1 MIWQAPHMFWL
12 LLVLPALLFI
22 WRRAGNRLPWSVVG
36 MRLAIVALLVGA
48 LADPIRPLPGAPLAG
63 PLIVL
68 YDQSDSLTPAGQA
81 AIRAEAE
88 AIAAAAGPETR
99 LLAFGA
105 NVVLGG
111 DRLPDGAGSD
121 LAAAITTVRHLLP
134 GGGKVILIS
143 DGQTTGGDALIAAQQ
158 AAQAGIRIDVRLVS
172 PPAVSEVAVTHF
184 DTPAFVRSGETFE
197 LRIATFYR
205 SPVSS
210 DALAA
215 RLRVWADDQLL
226 GEEPI
231 FIPSGSYEFVATHT
245 ATEPGIV
252 RLRTELVLDGN
263 DTFAANN
270 VAGATTLVM
279 PPPNILLIENNS
291 DEGAV
296 LADALRRA
304 GMVIERSSASELPA
318 NLDLL
323 TRFDGFVLVDVPA
336 FQLSLEQM
344 VALREVVRSEGKG
357 LTVIGGNQSFTLG
370 GYAET
375 PLADALPLL
384 ITPPPRPHRAPVSLL
399 FIIDRSASMSATFGV
414 SKFDMAKEAAILA
427 LTTMQPGDRIGVLAF
442 DTETIW
448 VVPFRTVGEGVS
460 LAELQDQIA
469 TMSLGGGTNIERA
482 LSVGLPALANEPHST
497 RHAVLLTDG
506 RSYSNNYPRYQQL
519 VETARAAQITL
530 STIAIG
536 SDSDTELLNQLAD
549 WGNGRYYYVADA
561 SDLPRITFQESEI
574 ATAELTVE
582 QPVPVI
588 LHQPH
593 PLVRNLNPRE
603 LPPLG
608 GYIALQPRPEASL
621 VLKSPAEDPLLAV
634 WQYGLGRS
642 VAWATS
648 AGSPW
653 AGSWPGWAGYEQFWA
668 QIVQYTLPTPD
679 SGPLQVQ
686 VETAHGRT
694 RLVVDARSAG
704 GKPIDLAQ
712 VTARIALPNGNE
724 QNISLIQVA
733 PGRYARD
740 LSFTSV
746 GPYAITVTLFANG
759 QTLQRSI
766 GYVQPPPAE
775 YVFPPAQTSQGASLL
790 EQIATLTGGSMEV
803 DLSATTPAARA
814 SGEVV
819 ALWPYLAGLALLLW
833 LVEIALRRNRLLV

>member
-12 LLVLPALLFI
+12 LLVLPALLLI

-48 LADPIRPLPGAPLAG
+48 LADPIRPLAGVPLTG

-88 AIAAAAGPETR
+88 AIAAAAGPKTR

-105 NVVLGG
+105 DVVAGG

-134 GGGKVILIS
+134 GGGRVILIS

-172 PPAVSEVAVTHF
+172 PPAVSEVAVTRF
-184 DTPAFVRSGETFE
+184 DVPAFVRSGETFE

-215 RLRVWADDQLL
+215 RLRIWADDQLL

-279 PPPNILLIENNS
+279 PPPNILLIEDS
-291 DEGAV
+291 GDEGAV
-296 LADALRRA
+296 LADALRRS

-323 TRFDGFVLVDVPA
+323 TRFDGFVLVDVSA

-384 ITPPPRPHRAPVSLL
+384 MTPPPRPQRAPVSLL
-399 FIIDRSASMSATFGV
+399 FIIDRSASMSATFGI
-414 SKFDMAKEAAILA
+414 SKFDMAKEAAILSLA
-427 LTTMQPGDRIGVLAF
+427 MLQPGDRVGVLAF
-442 DTETIW
+442 DTETVW
-448 VVPFRTVGEGVS
+448 TVPFRTVGEGVL

-482 LSVGLPALANEPHST
+482 LSVGLPALANEPYST
-497 RHAVLLTDG
+497 RHAILLTDG
-506 RSYSNNYPRYQQL
+506 RSYSNNYQRYQQL
-519 VETARAAQITL
+519 VESARAAQITL

-536 SDSDTELLNQLAD
+536 SDSDTELLNQLAA

-603 LPPLG
+603 LPTLD

-621 VLKSPAEDPLLAV
+621 VLKSPVEDPLLAV

-642 VAWATS
+642 VAWAASVT
-648 AGSPW
+648 SPW
-653 AGSWPGWAGYEQFWA
+653 ASSWPAWSGYEQFWA
-668 QIVQYTLPTPD
+668 QIVQYTLPTSD
-679 SGPLQVQ
+679 SGPLQVW
-686 VETAHGRT
+686 VETANGHT

-712 VTARIALPNGNE
+712 VTARTTLPNGNE
-724 QNISLIQVA
+724 QNINLIQVA
-733 PGRYARD
+733 PGQYARD

-746 GPYAITVTLFANG
+746 GPYAITVVLFANG

-775 YVFPPAQTSQGASLL
+775 YAFPPPQTSQGASRL
-790 EQIATLTGGSMEV
+790 EQIATMTGGSMEV